1 MSGVHRIS
9 LNAVWERITQG
20 EATDACWR
28 RRFGNPS
35 GIGPR
40 HQVSFLIESNRV
52 PRRVVLNNFDLSL
65 LSCGPGVWRQDVTL
79 LLRERNELMV
89 VPSGLNM
96 GENQGTVQEKFKKQS
111 RQDLPAE
118 VGQIFLEI
126 YEFGKDCFPL
136 PG

>member
-40 HQVSFLIESNRV
+40 HRVSFLIESNRV
-52 PRRVVLNNFDLSL
+52 PRRVVLNNSDVRL
-65 LSCGPGVWRQDVTL
+65 LSCGPGVWSQDVTL
-79 LLRERNELMV
+79 LLRERNELIV
-89 VPSGLNM
+89 IPSGSNM
-96 GENQGTVQEKFKKQS
+96 VESQGTLQETTKKQS
-111 RQDLPAE
+111 RQDLPSE
-118 VGQIFLEI
+118 VGKIFLEI
-126 YEFGKDCFPL
+126 YEFCKDCFPL
-136 PG
+136 PS